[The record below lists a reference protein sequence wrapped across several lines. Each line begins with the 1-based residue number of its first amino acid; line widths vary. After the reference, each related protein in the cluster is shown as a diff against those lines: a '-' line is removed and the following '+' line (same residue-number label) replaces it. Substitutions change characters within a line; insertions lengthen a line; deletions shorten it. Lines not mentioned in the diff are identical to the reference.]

1 MERERERYQV
11 CTIVFYTER
20 KVLTTRRSEPYYT
33 ELIICVRPLME
44 TPPIDTDLKDCNP
57 KCT

>member
-33 ELIICVRPLME
+33 DLIICILHHIQIYM
-44 TPPIDTDLKDCNP
+44 
-57 KCT
+57 